1 MPTEPQPGS
10 STNSPRRDD
19 ELAAETSGYTQG
31 GGSAPRVEEWHD
43 PEPSGEDQPAAS
55 ELDESA
61 GVGGSPPGMD
71 AEDVAGRSELARYVS
86 PSAFPGDRAALVA
99 SARDNNAPDHIVSQL
114 DGLPDGR
121 RYVNVSAVWEALG
134 HGIEAD
140 DQRF

>member
-31 GGSAPRVEEWHD
+31 GGSAPRVE
-43 PEPSGEDQPAAS
+43 EDQPAAS

-99 SARDNNAPDHIVSQL
+99 SARDNNAPDHVVGQL
-114 DGLPDGR
+114 DELPDGR

-140 DQRF
+140 DERF

>member
-43 PEPSGEDQPAAS
+43 PEPAGEDQPAVS
-55 ELDESA
+55 EHDEAA

-71 AEDVAGRSELARYVS
+71 ADDVAGRSELARYVS
-86 PSAFPGDRAALVA
+86 PSAFPGDRAALLA
-99 SARDNNAPDHIVSQL
+99 SARENNAPDGIVGQL
-114 DGLPDGR
+114 ERLPGGR
-121 RYVNVSAVWEALG
+121 EYVNVSAVWAALG
-134 HGIEAD
+134 HGVEAD

>member
-31 GGSAPRVEEWHD
+31 GGSAPRV
-43 PEPSGEDQPAAS
+43 GEDQPAAS

-99 SARDNNAPDHIVSQL
+99 SARDNNAPDHVVGQL
-114 DGLPDGR
+114 DELPDGR

-140 DQRF
+140 DERF

>member
-1 MPTEPQPGS
+1 MPIDPQPGS

-31 GGSAPRVEEWHD
+31 GGGAPRVEEWR
-43 PEPSGEDQPAAS
+43 EPGPAGEDQPAPG

-71 AEDVAGRSELARYVS
+71 AGDVAGRSELARYVS

-99 SARDNNAPDHIVSQL
+99 SARDNNAPDAIVGQL
-114 DGLPDGR
+114 DGLPEGR

-134 HGIEAD
+134 HGVEAD